1 MGTAVFCREAMVA
14 RREEEGRRWA
24 EVAGVWDVG
33 EDSTRRGRRVAA
45 MAVRGKRARV
55 PATESQRIRFQGSAR
70 SGREGHQREKES
82 DDWWS
87 LTRFYWAGLLGL
99 ANPARDRRFYWA
111 ARQNSPK
118 FLACPPLV
126 GQLEVAVAVVKH
138 GGGRELCRV
147 KGGVL
152 VGETETEAGPIRRC
166 ARPIVYLVGKN

>member
-70 SGREGHQREKES
+70 SGRERERR
-82 DDWWS
+82 
-87 LTRFYWAGLLGL
+87 LVVPNAVLLG
-99 ANPARDRRFYWA
+99 RA
-111 ARQNSPK
+111 ARPCQPS
-118 FLACPPLV
+118 
-126 GQLEVAVAVVKH
+126 
-138 GGGRELCRV
+138 
-147 KGGVL
+147 
-152 VGETETEAGPIRRC
+152 
-166 ARPIVYLVGKN
+166 ARS